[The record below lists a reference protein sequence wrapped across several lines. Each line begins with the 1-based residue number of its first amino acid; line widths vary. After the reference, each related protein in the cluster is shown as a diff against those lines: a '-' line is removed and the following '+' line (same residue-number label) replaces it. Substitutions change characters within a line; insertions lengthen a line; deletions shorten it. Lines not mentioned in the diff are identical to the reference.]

1 MENQNK
7 QLSGSMV
14 ESQSPAHN
22 ECSNESGIPKQ
33 PATSISKKRKIQ
45 KANYT
50 RQYRANKMTA
60 EEKEKQRIYMRN
72 YRASK
77 ATAEDKAVNNAYKK
91 RYRASVQSPDQK
103 TKHNAYQK
111 TYRAKQKDNIEASI
125 LKFHK
130 MIAQGPLYIC
140 TCCDQLWY
148 KHGVLNAKLISLEN
162 PIPIS
167 VNTFVIRQVLITLNG
182 FVKHAISIW

>member
-1 MENQNK
+1 
-7 QLSGSMV
+7 
-14 ESQSPAHN
+14 
-22 ECSNESGIPKQ
+22 
-33 PATSISKKRKIQ
+33 
-45 KANYT
+45 
-50 RQYRANKMTA
+50 MTA
-60 EEKEKQRIYMRN
+60 EEKEKHRINMKK

-91 RYRASVQSPDQK
+91 RYRASVQSLDQK

-111 TYRAKQKDNIEASI
+111 TYRAKQKNNIEASI

-148 KHGVLNAKLISLEN
+148 KHGVVNANKLRESN
-162 PIPIS
+162 PNICEYLCNKTS
-167 VNTFVIRQVLITLNG
+167 VDNIEWVCKTIMPEVFG
-182 FVKHAISIW
+182 KE